1 MNEIVAFC
9 STCHK
14 QILQNE
20 SYSVKNKKYYH
31 IDCNKYS
38 NWRC

>member
-9 STCHK
+9 SSCK
-14 QILQNE
+14 KEILQYE

-31 IDCNKYS
+31 IGC
-38 NWRC
+38 